1 VEDLYVITS
10 GMVHSVYV
18 EDLVLVIA
26 GIKVTVGLIVTDH
39 GIAEPIVNQEEM
51 HAAINMI
58 TVVLL

>member
-1 VEDLYVITS
+1 
-10 GMVHSVYV
+10 MVHSVYA
-18 EDLVLVIA
+18 EDIVLVTR

-39 GIAEPIVNQEEM
+39 GIVAPIVNQLEM